1 MYVRRTE
8 EGEKRQ
14 DERQRRQMRIMV
26 AAIQEGQR
34 KTFPKRN
41 EVSGSRGREVAGR
54 GERDR
59 EMVCYYCEKNGHM
72 RRECK

>member
-14 DERQRRQMRIMV
+14 DERQRRQMRTMA

-41 EVSGSRGREVAGR
+41 EFLALKKG
-54 GERDR
+54 
-59 EMVCYYCEKNGHM
+59 K
-72 RRECK
+72 